1 MESRNAQIARENERL
16 RLEGI
21 ARERDAV
28 QAALLAQQIRSRA
41 DDIVYIASTPVVG
54 ADVVKDASLARRPVF
69 SSAIV
74 GGGVV
79 GGAVLRGGSARLEG
93 FRRLSEDVEE
103 EDLDDEEMDD
113 EEFDGEL
120 DDELDDE
127 DFDDEDME

>member
-21 ARERDAV
+21 AREREAV
-28 QAALLAQQIRSRA
+28 QADLLAQQIRSRGF
-41 DDIVYIASTPVVG
+41 DIGYIASTPVVG
-54 ADVVKDASLARRPVF
+54 ADVVKGAALARKSYSRW
-69 SSAIV
+69 
-74 GGGVV
+74 GVV